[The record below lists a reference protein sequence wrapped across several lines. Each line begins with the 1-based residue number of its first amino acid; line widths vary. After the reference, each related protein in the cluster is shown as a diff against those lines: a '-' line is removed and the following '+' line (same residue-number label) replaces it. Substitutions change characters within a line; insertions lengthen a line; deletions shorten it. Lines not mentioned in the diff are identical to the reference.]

1 MLSPKTFAFEVDRV
15 RFSHSLGIF
24 LSFAALTLV
33 ACGGGAT
40 IGSNPPVSGSPTSP
54 AGNGNPSATPTP
66 TAMPTAAPTP
76 SAGPTAMQTALPAG
90 EKIYVVN
97 HGNLGDSPSVTI
109 YPVAAT
115 GAATP
120 LATIV
125 GANTQ
130 LLQPYFD
137 AVDSSGTLYVSNA
150 GNPGTQTAGYVTEY
164 AATDQSGNVA
174 PTRTITG
181 LHNPEGLAIDSSGNL
196 YVAVV
201 DAIDVF
207 APDASGPATPIR
219 VIGGATTTLQN
230 LFLGGQPAGVALDS
244 TGDEYVAMG
253 PVVLEF
259 GPAATGNVAPIN
271 TFGGTTPGS
280 NPATTG
286 PPYGSA
292 TLASCLGI
300 AVDAS
305 NDLYCANFNNSSF
318 AVFLSP
324 TLPGVTVES
333 TGADMPMG
341 IFVDAS
347 GEVFAANYKNSSVQV
362 FPSMAVFLTGIAT
375 ATISGAATNLNYP
388 YGVTAR

>member
-1 MLSPKTFAFEVDRV
+1 MVDRV
-15 RFSHSLGIF
+15 KFSHSLGLAF
-24 LSFAALTLV
+24 GFAALTLV

-40 IGSNPPVSGSPTSP
+40 IGGNPPTSGSTTPP
-54 AGNGNPSATPTP
+54 NGIATASPTP
-66 TAMPTAAPTP
+66 VATLAPTP
-76 SAGPTAMQTALPAG
+76 PPTATPGPTAMATTLPAG

-120 LATIV
+120 LATIS

-130 LLQPYFD
+130 LIQPFFD
-137 AVDSSGTLYVSNA
+137 AVDSSGTLYVSNQ

-164 AATDQSGNVA
+164 AATDLSGNVA

-181 LHNPEGLAIDSSGNL
+181 LHNPEGLAIDSAGNL

-207 APDASGPATPIR
+207 APGASGPATPIR
-219 VIGGATTTLQN
+219 VIGGSTTTLQN

-244 TGDEYVAMG
+244 AGDEYVAMG

-259 GPAATGNVAPIN
+259 GPAATGNVAPTNI
-271 TFGGTTPGS
+271 FGGLTPGS

-292 TLASCLGI
+292 TLASCLGV

-318 AVFLSP
+318 AVYTSP
-324 TLPGVTVES
+324 SLPGVTVES
-333 TGADMPMG
+333 VGADMPMG
-341 IFVDAS
+341 IFVDSS

-362 FPSMAVFLTGIAT
+362 FPSMTVFLTGVAT
-375 ATISGAATNLNYP
+375 ATISGTATNLNYP